1 MCEPGRVFVLG
12 DFLQNKKT
20 VIYGAGSTGRKL
32 YDQLIG
38 KGIEVVAVVD
48 KNADSLEKTFFCPL
62 ITPESFFYNHFSHDF
77 IFIANV
83 SATAKS
89 EIREYLMENGIEKD
103 MILCLKENFY
113 DGIREYQM
121 KDDPD
126 AAFHQLIQANENV
139 KGNVDVTEQFQIW
152 MSVYYRNLTDKELF
166 KNKVKDE
173 FYYNSSNETKIML
186 GLYLFELN
194 ELDAAGMRHLVKCIS
209 ELKEKDY
216 DWRYFLT
223 IQIPGMELNQNK
235 LLYKG
240 LGAERRALWK
250 RSLEYFL
257 PNYMPCKGMV
267 RRKEGKIAIL
277 VPNFLGPD
285 HAPAMIYRMM
295 ANTLTHAGKQVKI
308 FVISEYAGEKSFG
321 FLSLQKGLTEQE
333 LSLWDEYNRN
343 MLDKEVK
350 IEYIAENDISGLLG
364 KAIHEVFDFCPQY
377 VIDATNERS
386 PISGI
391 LYKYFPVLCYTTTA
405 NTAGT
410 FFTKTTASVFEFN
423 EEIAPYQV
431 TLPYFLMTK
440 GESESYNKGERLG
453 IPEDS
458 FVIVTVGR
466 RLYSEMDQDLVD
478 CVDEMLKRNPNMY
491 WLLVGNTEVEK
502 YFDSKETV
510 DRIRIVPYEN
520 DLSALYRLCD
530 VYLNPDRTGGGFS
543 MMFAM
548 QQGVAV
554 AALKKNYCGGSG
566 GVRWLGE
573 EEAIDGYYAE
583 LCQHIEKLYKC
594 PDLLAER
601 KKVMQKIIHKK
612 CNTVKWC
619 SALCDAL
626 DEMERCFEQGDNNS
640 FIHETKR

>member
-1 MCEPGRVFVLG
+1 MCEPGRVFILG
-12 DFLQNKKT
+12 DYLQNKKT
-20 VIYGAGSTGRKL
+20 VIYGAGATGRKL
-32 YDQLIG
+32 YSQLVER
-38 KGIEVVAVVD
+38 GIDVVAVVD
-48 KNADSLEKTFFCPL
+48 RNADSLDNTFFCPL
-62 ITPESFFYNHFSHDF
+62 ITPESFFYNHFSQDF
-77 IFIANV
+77 IFIANL
-83 SATAKS
+83 SKLAKS
-89 EIREYLMENGIEKD
+89 EIREFLIEKGIKKEK
-103 MILCLKENFY
+103 ILYLEENFY
-113 DGIREYQM
+113 DGIQEYQM

-126 AAFHQLIQANENV
+126 VAFHQLVQANENI
-139 KGNVDVTEQFQIW
+139 KGNVDLTEQFQIW
-152 MSVYYRNLTDKELF
+152 MNVYYSNLTDKERF
-166 KNKVKDE
+166 KDRVKDE
-173 FYYNSSNETKIML
+173 FYNNSSKETRIML
-186 GLYLFELN
+186 GVYMFELN
-194 ELDAAGMRHLVKCIS
+194 EFDATQMRHLVEYIS
-209 ELKEKDY
+209 ELREKDY

-223 IQIPGMELNQNK
+223 IRIYGMELNQNK

-240 LGAERRALWK
+240 LGAERRELWK
-250 RSLEYFL
+250 RSLEYYL
-257 PNYMPCKGMV
+257 PDYKPCKGMV
-267 RRKEGKIAIL
+267 RRIEGKVAIL

-295 ANTLTHAGKQVKI
+295 ANTLIHMGKQVKI

-333 LSLWDEYNRN
+333 LGAWDEYNRK
-343 MLDKEVK
+343 MLDKEVE

-364 KAIHEVFDFCPQY
+364 KAIHEVFEFCPQY

-405 NTAGT
+405 GTSGT
-410 FFTKTTASVFEFN
+410 FFTKTTAAVFEYN

-440 GESESYNKGERLG
+440 EESESYNKGERLG
-453 IPEDS
+453 IPENS

-478 CVDEMLKRNPNMY
+478 CVDEMLKRNPDMH

-502 YFDSKETV
+502 YFDGKETI
-510 DRIRIVPYEN
+510 DRIRIIPYEN

-530 VYLNPDRTGGGFS
+530 VYLNPDRMGGGFS

-573 EEAIDGYYAE
+573 DEAIDGYNAE
-583 LCQHIEKLYKC
+583 LCKYIENLYKC
-594 PDLLAER
+594 PDLLEE
-601 KKVMQKIIHKK
+601 KKRVMQKIIQKK
-612 CNTVKWC
+612 CSTVRWC

-626 DEMERCFEQGDNNS
+626 DEMERCFEQVDSNS
-640 FIHETKR
+640 FLS